1 MHDLAHY
8 RNRHTDLLQMIEDLQ
23 QLLTPEMLRIRPNA
37 KTAYLLLCELG
48 SKVKEHLSEED
59 RGVYPSLLINDD
71 PRVKSIA
78 WGFISGERPLR
89 QTFDEYHR
97 KWLKNCD
104 FNFTEDFLRESQGVF
119 RMVAERIDR
128 ENRVLFPK
136 LVEIGLFQETRA

>member
-8 RNRHTDLLQMIEDLQ
+8 PNRHTDLLQMIEDLQ

-136 LVEIGLFQETRA
+136 LVEIGLFQETRV

>member
-8 RNRHTDLLQMIEDLQ
+8 RDRHADLLQMIEDLRL
-23 QLLTPEMLRIRPNA
+23 LLTPEMLQIRPNA

-48 SKVKEHLSEED
+48 SKVKEHLGEED
-59 RGVYPSLLINDD
+59 RGVYPSLLIHDD
-71 PRVKSIA
+71 PRVKSLA

-104 FNFTEDFLRESQGVF
+104 FNFTDDFMRESHAVF
-119 RMVAERIDR
+119 HMVAERIER

-136 LVEIGLFQETRA
+136 LVEIGLFQEVRP

>member
-136 LVEIGLFQETRA
+136 LVEIGLFQETRV

>member
-104 FNFTEDFLRESQGVF
+104 FNFTMDFPRESQGVF

-136 LVEIGLFQETRA
+136 WVEIGLFQETRA

>member
-1 MHDLAHY
+1 MYDLAHY
-8 RNRHTDLLQMIEDLQ
+8 RNRHTDLLRTIEDLQ

-59 RGVYPSLLINDD
+59 HGVYPSLLIHDD
-71 PRVKSIA
+71 PRVKSLA

-104 FNFTEDFLRESQGVF
+104 FNFTEDFLRESQAVF
-119 RMVAERIDR
+119 QMVAERIDR
-128 ENRVLFPK
+128 ENQVLFPK
-136 LVEIGLFQETRA
+136 LVEIGLFKEVRA

>member
-1 MHDLAHY
+1 MLP
-8 RNRHTDLLQMIEDLQ
+8 
-23 QLLTPEMLRIRPNA
+23 PELMRSRPHSNNA
-37 KTAYLLLCELG
+37 PLLLCDMRT
-48 SKVKEHLSEED
+48 KPKENLSEQD
-59 RGVYPSLLINDD
+59 PGVCPSLLINDD

>member
-1 MHDLAHY
+1 MYDLAHY
-8 RNRHTDLLQMIEDLQ
+8 RNRHTDLLRTIEDLQ
-23 QLLTPEMLRIRPNA
+23 QLLTPEMLLIRPNA

-59 RGVYPSLLINDD
+59 HGVYPSLLIHDD
-71 PRVKSIA
+71 PRVKSLA

-104 FNFTEDFLRESQGVF
+104 FNFTEDFLRESQAVF
-119 RMVAERIDR
+119 HMVAERIDR
-128 ENRVLFPK
+128 ENQVLFPK
-136 LVEIGLFQETRA
+136 LVEIGLFKEVRA

>member
-59 RGVYPSLLINDD
+59 RGVYPSLLIHED

>member
-1 MHDLAHY
+1 MYDLAHY
-8 RNRHTDLLQMIEDLQ
+8 RNRHTDLLRTIEDLQ

-59 RGVYPSLLINDD
+59 HGVYPSLLIHDD
-71 PRVKSIA
+71 PRVKSLA

>member
-136 LVEIGLFQETRA
+136 LVEIGLFQEIRA

>member
-1 MHDLAHY
+1 MYDLAHY
-8 RNRHTDLLQMIEDLQ
+8 RNRHTDLLRTIEDLQ

-59 RGVYPSLLINDD
+59 HGVYPSLLIHDD
-71 PRVKSIA
+71 PRVKSLA

-104 FNFTEDFLRESQGVF
+104 FNFTEDFLRESQAVF

-136 LVEIGLFQETRA
+136 LVEIGLFQESRA

>member
-1 MHDLAHY
+1 MYDLAHY
-8 RNRHTDLLQMIEDLQ
+8 RNRHTDLLRTIEDLQ

-59 RGVYPSLLINDD
+59 HGVYPSLLIHDD
-71 PRVKSIA
+71 PRVKSLA

-104 FNFTEDFLRESQGVF
+104 FNFTEDFLRESQAVF

-128 ENRVLFPK
+128 ENQVLFPK
-136 LVEIGLFQETRA
+136 LVEIGLFKEVQA

>member
-1 MHDLAHY
+1 MLDLAHY
-8 RNRHTDLLQMIEDLQ
+8 RNSHTDLLHMIEDLQ
-23 QLLTPEMLRIRPNA
+23 QLLTPEMLQVRPNA
-37 KTAYLLLCELG
+37 RTAYLLLCELG

-59 RGVYPSLLINDD
+59 RGVYPSLLIHED

-104 FNFTEDFLRESQGVF
+104 FNFTEDFMRESHAVF

-128 ENRVLFPK
+128 ENQVLFPK
-136 LVEIGLFQETRA
+136 LVEIGLFQESRA

>member
-48 SKVKEHLSEED
+48 SKVKEHLSDED
-59 RGVYPSLLINDD
+59 HGVYPSLLIHDD

>member
-1 MHDLAHY
+1 MLDLAHY
-8 RNRHTDLLQMIEDLQ
+8 RNSHSDLLHMIEDLQ

-37 KTAYLLLCELG
+37 KTAYLLLCELA
-48 SKVKEHLSEED
+48 SKVKEHLSDED
-59 RGVYPSLLINDD
+59 HGVYPSLLIHDD

-104 FNFTEDFLRESQGVF
+104 FNFTEDFMRESQAVF

-136 LVEIGLFQETRA
+136 LVEIGLFQESRA

>member
-8 RNRHTDLLQMIEDLQ
+8 RDRHAHLLQMIEDLRL
-23 QLLTPEMLRIRPNA
+23 LLTPEMLQIRPNA

-48 SKVKEHLSEED
+48 SKVKEHLGDED
-59 RGVYPSLLINDD
+59 RGVYPSLLIHED
-71 PRVKSIA
+71 PRVKSLA

-104 FNFTEDFLRESQGVF
+104 FNFTGEFLRESHAVF
-119 RMVAERIDR
+119 QMVAERIER

-136 LVEIGLFQETRA
+136 LVEIGLFQEARS

>member
-1 MHDLAHY
+1 MLDLAHY
-8 RNRHTDLLQMIEDLQ
+8 RNSHTDLLHMIEDLQ

-48 SKVKEHLSEED
+48 SKVKEHLSDED
-59 RGVYPSLLINDD
+59 HGVYPSLLIHED

-104 FNFTEDFLRESQGVF
+104 FNFSEDFLRESQVVF

-136 LVEIGLFQETRA
+136 LVEIGLFRENRA

>member
-23 QLLTPEMLRIRPNA
+23 QLLAPEMLRIRPKA
-37 KTAYLLLCELG
+37 KTAYVLLCELG

>member
-1 MHDLAHY
+1 MLDLAHY
-8 RNRHTDLLQMIEDLQ
+8 RNSHTDLLHMIEDLQ

-59 RGVYPSLLINDD
+59 RGVYPSLLIHDD

-104 FNFTEDFLRESQGVF
+104 FNFTEDFLRESQAVF

-136 LVEIGLFQETRA
+136 LVEIGLFQEIRA